1 MQNAEYVSRMMQ
13 IYRDPNREKWGSMG
27 GAYKQSAGIK
37 KLFAAIRKKEQAQ
50 LTKSSMAK
58 FLRAVKARA
67 APKRK
72 TVAQLLREYDTI
84 YSRATK
90 PKRKTPAQLLR
101 EYDTQ
106 FTKTRA
112 KTRAK
117 RKTPAQLLREYDTI
131 SRQNLLK
138 KDLKQLSRHKYDIM
152 EEYENEDNSEEDFED
167 LEIEDRIYRLIQILN
182 EHGYHNI
189 LLNLALNIQAP
200 TIPIWRK
207 IKNGTATNKEVTYYL
222 TTIMPEYLTSD
233 DQITILDYL
242 ENLVTKPK

>member
-50 LTKSSMAK
+50 LTKFSMAK

-90 PKRKTPAQLLR
+90 P
-101 EYDTQ
+101 
-106 FTKTRA
+106 
-112 KTRAK
+112 K